1 MRGRGFGRGM
11 SMPINKHD
19 TFRSRPQNT
28 SRPPSMHV
36 DDFIKMEL
44 QGTAPAIGP
53 TGMNPHLH
61 QYREKVM
68 SQPAPAPVPREGKT

>member
-44 QGTAPAIGP
+44 EGTSPQMN
-53 TGMNPHLH
+53 TGNNTQ
-61 QYREKVM
+61 QYRDKVRAA
-68 SQPAPAPVPREGKT
+68 SIHWLT